1 MDDKS
6 RLKVGDLVRRPRLR
20 FGGGPEVLEGAGMV
34 IEIFHW
40 ANMMAAQVKWLDTNY
55 GQSQW
60 YLHQLQKVIKE

>member
-20 FGGGPEVLEGAGMV
+20 EPEILEGAGMV

-40 ANMMAAQVKWLDTNY
+40 ANVMAAQVKWLDTNY